1 MAGSNRGNL
10 VVGLNGR
17 RVALLRRVPNGACLV
32 YEPGVVARLEGSPLL
47 SAALPVRGQEFDAG
61 LTAAWFRGLLPEDAR
76 LEQVK
81 AFYGITGDYLDVLEQ
96 IGWECAGAVE
106 VMAEGQ
112 WEKREEE
119 LAGYEKLEP
128 GNLAQRLK
136 ALPAYPYDDARSMR
150 MSLGGFQNKL
160 CIYGEPLSAEPR
172 VAASGFALP
181 LAGAPSTHILKP
193 EPKRFAGLAES
204 EAWAMRVAGAVTP
217 TAHTVLLDLESAPPT
232 LCIER
237 FDRARGHGRVVRLHQ
252 EDCAQALGIE
262 PERKYASQ
270 KSPKNGDPSFKRIA
284 ALLGRYA
291 LDAEA
296 ETWKL
301 FDQMVVNVALGNTDA
316 HAKNYSLLH
325 PVASTVALAP
335 LYDVVPACEGT
346 PDVRAMGMRVAN
358 QIMLERVGRKELLD
372 EGAGWGLPRLQM
384 EERLELLMDGLL
396 RAMEQVRRAFPS
408 AASRHEAPAR
418 ERIARIFGKAR
429 LYTF

>member
-17 RVALLRRVPNGACLV
+17 RVALLRRVPNGARLT
-32 YEPGVVARLEGSPLL
+32 YEPDVVTRLGGAPLL
-47 SAALPVRGQEFDAG
+47 STALPVRAQEFDAG

-81 AFYGITGDYLDVLEQ
+81 AFYSITGDYLDVLEQ

-106 VMAEGQ
+106 VMAESQ

-119 LAGYEKLEP
+119 PPDYEELEP
-128 GNLAQRLK
+128 EGLARRLC
-136 ALPAYPYDDARSMR
+136 ALPAHPYDDERSMR
-150 MSLGGFQNKL
+150 MSLGGFQSKL
-160 CIYGEPLSAEPR
+160 CVYGDPLGAEPH

-193 EPKRFAGLAES
+193 EPRRFAGLAES

-217 TAHTVLLDLESAPPT
+217 TARVALLDLEGAPPT

-237 FDRARGHGRVVRLHQ
+237 FDRARGQGWVARLHQ

-270 KSPKNGDPSFKRIA
+270 GSPKKGDPSFKRIA

-291 LDAEA
+291 TDAEA

-301 FDQMVVNVALGNTDA
+301 FDQMAVNVSLGNTDA
-316 HAKNYSLLH
+316 HAKNYSLLR
-325 PVASTVALAP
+325 PTVSTVALAP
-335 LYDVVPACEGT
+335 LYDVVPAREVT

-358 QIMLERVGRKELLD
+358 QITLERVGCKELLD
-372 EGAGWGLPRLQM
+372 EGASWGLSRPQM
-384 EERLELLMDGLL
+384 EDRLERLMEGLL
-396 RAMEQVRRAFPS
+396 RAMGRVRDVFPT
-408 AASRHEAPAR
+408 AAGRHEALAR
-418 ERIARIFGKAR
+418 ERIARILGSG
-429 LYTF
+429 